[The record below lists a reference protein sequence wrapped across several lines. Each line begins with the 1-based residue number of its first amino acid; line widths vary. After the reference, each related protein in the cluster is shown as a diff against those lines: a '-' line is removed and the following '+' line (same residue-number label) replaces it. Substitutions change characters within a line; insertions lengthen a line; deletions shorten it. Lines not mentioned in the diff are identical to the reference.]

1 MHTEKE
7 VFVVTGKQVHLP
19 LIAVESLLAS
29 NLEAERDRGPSQQK
43 KQVSR
48 TNELVKEP
56 ALVGA

>member
-7 VFVVTGKQVHLP
+7 VLVITGKQVHLP
-19 LIAVESLLAS
+19 LIAIKSLLAS
-29 NLEAERDRGPSQQK
+29 NLEAERDRGPSQQE

-48 TNELVKEP
+48 TSELVKEP